1 MNKVDRKNETTYW
14 DKLYY
19 EKVLKY
25 YKENKSGKDN
35 IHHPDWWRV
44 WATKKDIENM
54 TLEQAVEIV
63 ERVIIEGHT
72 SNSLGPREHYVKA
85 LEILI
90 DKAKKYDELTKEN
103 IEYE

>member
-1 MNKVDRKNETTYW
+1 MNKVCRKNETNYW
-14 DKLYY
+14 NNLYY

-25 YKENKSGKDN
+25 YKENKSSKDS

-54 TLEQAVEIV
+54 TLEQAVEIA
-63 ERVIIEGHT
+63 ERTVIEGHT
-72 SNSLGPREHYVKA
+72 SDPLGPREHYVKA

-90 DKAKKYDELTKEN
+90 DKAKKYDELMKEN
-103 IEYE
+103 TKDE